1 MIYMRG
7 LKTRDLQAILEYT
20 YHGEMIILFDRSIMI
35 PNGEVTAEPL
45 TSTQD
50 SRLDEPD
57 NPKVEKIEL
66 EKLA

>member
-1 MIYMRG
+1 
-7 LKTRDLQAILEYT
+7 
-20 YHGEMIILFDRSIMI
+20 MIILFDRSIMI

>member
-1 MIYMRG
+1 MIN
-7 LKTRDLQAILEYT
+7 LKTVNWQYLDHR
-20 YHGEMIILFDRSIMI
+20 EMMILFDRSIMI

-45 TSTQD
+45 TSTQA

>member
-1 MIYMRG
+1 M
-7 LKTRDLQAILEYT
+7 
-20 YHGEMIILFDRSIMI
+20 ILFDRSIMI
-35 PNGEVTAEPL
+35 PNGEVAAEPL

>member
-1 MIYMRG
+1 MM
-7 LKTRDLQAILEYT
+7 
-20 YHGEMIILFDRSIMI
+20 ILFDRSIMI

-45 TSTQD
+45 TSTQA